1 MLPPHDINSSLT
13 REVLLH
19 RIANRIRQSLEL
31 PEILSKTAAEVRSYL
46 GTDRVKI
53 YQFQPDGHGIVIA
66 ESLQSDRLPS
76 LFGLHFP
83 ADDIPPYAR
92 ELFVRA
98 RQRSIVNMST
108 HEVGISSLNCPESG
122 ELLNDNDTDI
132 RYRPVDP
139 CHQEYLM
146 AMGVQSS
153 IVVPVLLEA
162 EATGS
167 AQTSSLQS
175 QTQLWGLLVSHHAEP
190 RTVTE
195 EELQFIQAVVD
206 QVAVA
211 IAQSILLEQV
221 RAQARQE
228 ANLNRVTALL
238 QTSPTVNWQDALE
251 EAADTL
257 DAGGRLY
264 LFPDAHQPRE
274 LYTHGE
280 QPSFIDPAQKRFIEE
295 NLVWQKYLHS
305 VLNTSTDGTGYQPW
319 SIEWM
324 RAVYAL
330 AEPTQSTKPVALSWA
345 VNDIYQEPLFRTLAP
360 FFNDTRIRS
369 TLIIPL
375 KHGAQVIGCLTF
387 FRSGLDTETLWA
399 GYHNPDTRQ
408 LMARQSFDVWRQIQ
422 KERSQSWVEE
432 EIKYAQV
439 LGERFSATAKQYRL
453 YQQVQGLNAN
463 LERQVEERTEELKQ
477 RSEQLQQANIELE
490 HLVDRQTT
498 LSRIVAKIRQSLEID
513 TIFQITTQELSQ
525 VLKAERVA
533 VYRFTPDWG
542 GGFVGNY
549 EATTSEWQ
557 SIGHLGV
564 NMVWDDTHLQET
576 QGGRYRNGEISV
588 VNDIYQPGYAQCH
601 IDLLE
606 QFEIKSFMVVPLF
619 VGPNLWGLLGVYQ
632 HSTTRQWKQSEV
644 EFVSQIATQLGVALQ
659 HAQLLANTK
668 EQAAQLAK
676 TLTDLNQTQLQ
687 LVHSEKMSSL
697 GQLVAGIAHEVNNP
711 INFIHGNLAPIQEY
725 TQTLL
730 DLIHAYQ
737 QEHPTPSADLDQQL
751 ADSDLSYIEEDFP
764 KLCASMKLGTDRIR
778 EIVRSLRNFSR
789 LDEADVRAVDLH
801 EGLESTLLILQHRL
815 KPGMSNAVI
824 AIEKYYGELPL
835 VECYAG
841 QLNQV
846 FMNLLS
852 NAIDELGE
860 AVTENAT
867 SPKAITI
874 ATRCVNAEWVEVS
887 IQDNGRGIPEA
898 VQAKLLSP
906 FFTTKPIDQGTGLG
920 LFISHQI
927 AEKHHG
933 ELVCH
938 SELGQGTEFVLKL
951 PVKQKPHPEKTS

>member
-1 MLPPHDINSSLT
+1 MTMLPSHDISSFLT

-66 ESLQSDRLPS
+66 ESLQGDRLPS
-76 LFGLHFP
+76 LLGLHFP

-108 HEVGISSLNCPESG
+108 HEIGLSPLNCPESG
-122 ELLNDNDTDI
+122 ELLNDTEI

-153 IVVPVLLEA
+153 IVVPIVLEA

-167 AQTSSLQS
+167 PQIPSLQPES
-175 QTQLWGLLVSHHAEP
+175 QLWGLLVSHHAEP
-190 RTVTE
+190 YTVME
-195 EELQFIQAVVD
+195 EALQFIQAVVD
-206 QVAVA
+206 QVTVA

-238 QTSPTVNWQDALE
+238 QTSPTVDWQDALK

-257 DAGGRLY
+257 GAGGRLY
-264 LFPDAHQPRE
+264 LFPEAHQARE
-274 LYTHGE
+274 LYTYGD
-280 QPSFIDPAQKRFIEE
+280 QPSSIDANQQRSIEE
-295 NLVWQKYLHS
+295 NLLWQKYLHS
-305 VLNTSTDGTGYQPW
+305 VLHTSTDGTGHQPW
-319 SIEWM
+319 SVEWM
-324 RAVYAL
+324 RAVYEL
-330 AEPTQSTKPVALSWA
+330 AEPVQQTKLVASSWA

-360 FFNDTRIRS
+360 FFSDTKIRS
-369 TLIIPL
+369 ALIMPL

-387 FRSGLDTETLWA
+387 FRMGLETETLWA

-422 KERSQSWVEE
+422 KEQSQSWLEE
-432 EIKYAQV
+432 ESKYAQV

-453 YQQVQGLNAN
+453 YQQVQGLNVN
-463 LERQVEERTEELKQ
+463 LERQIEERTEELRQ
-477 RSEQLQQANIELE
+477 RSQQLQQTNIELE
-490 HLVDRQTT
+490 SVVGQQTT
-498 LSRIVAKIRQSLEID
+498 LSRIVSKIRQSLEID

-525 VLKAERVA
+525 VLKAEQVA
-533 VYRFTPDWG
+533 VYRFKPDWG

-549 EATTSEWQ
+549 EATTSAWQ
-557 SIGHLGV
+557 GIGHLGV
-564 NMVWDDTHLQET
+564 NTVWDDTHLQET
-576 QGGRYRNGEISV
+576 QGGRYRNGEISI

-606 QFEIKSFMVVPLF
+606 QFQIKAFMIVPLF
-619 VGPNLWGLLGVYQ
+619 VGSDLWGLLGVYQ
-632 HSTTRQWKQSEV
+632 HSATRQWEQSEV

-668 EQAAQLAK
+668 QQAEQLTNTLA
-676 TLTDLNQTQLQ
+676 DLNQTQLQ

-737 QEHPTPSADLDQQL
+737 QEHFAPSAALDQQL

-778 EIVRSLRNFSR
+778 EIVQSLRNFSR

-815 KPGMSNAVI
+815 KPGLSHVVI
-824 AIEKYYGELPL
+824 ALEKCYGELPL

-852 NAIDELGE
+852 NAIDELVD
-860 AVTENAT
+860 AATENAT
-867 SPKAITI
+867 PPKTITI
-874 ATRCVNAEWVEVS
+874 ATRSVDAEWVEVS
-887 IQDNGRGIPEA
+887 IQDNGRGIPED
-898 VQAKLLSP
+898 VQAKLMNP
-906 FFTTKPIDQGTGLG
+906 FFTTKPMGQGTGLG

-927 AEKHHG
+927 VEKHHG
-933 ELVCH
+933 ELICR
-938 SELGQGTEFVLKL
+938 SQLGQGTEFILKL
-951 PVKQKPHPEKTS
+951 PVKQKAAIA

>member
-1 MLPPHDINSSLT
+1 MLPTHDISSSLN

-31 PEILSKTAAEVRSYL
+31 PEILRKTVAEVRSYL

-53 YQFQPDGHGIVIA
+53 YQFQPDDHGVVIA

-76 LFGLHFP
+76 LLGLHFP

-98 RQRSIVNMST
+98 RQRSIINMGT
-108 HEVGISSLNCPESG
+108 HEIGISPLNCPETG
-122 ELLNDNDTDI
+122 ELLNDTDI

-139 CHQEYLM
+139 CHQEYLT

-153 IVVPVLLEA
+153 IVVPVVLEA

-167 AQTSSLQS
+167 SQGPSPQS
-175 QTQLWGLLVSHHAEP
+175 QSQLWGLLVSHHAEP
-190 RTVTE
+190 HTVTE

-238 QTSPTVNWQDALE
+238 QTSPTVDWQDALK

-257 DAGGRLY
+257 DGGGRLY
-264 LFPDAHQPRE
+264 LFPDTHHPRE
-274 LYTHGE
+274 LYTCGE
-280 QPSFIDPAQKRFIEE
+280 QPTLIDSTQNRCIEE
-295 NLVWQKYLHS
+295 NLLWQRYLHS
-305 VLNTSTDGTGYQPW
+305 VLTTATDGTGYQPW
-319 SIEWM
+319 SVEWM
-324 RAVYAL
+324 RAVYEL
-330 AEPTQSTKPVALSWA
+330 AEPTQSTKPALSSWA

-360 FFNDTRIRS
+360 FFSDTRIRS
-369 TLIIPL
+369 ALIIPL

-422 KERSQSWVEE
+422 KEQSQSWVEE

-463 LERQVEERTEELKQ
+463 LERQVEERTEELRQ
-477 RSEQLQQANIELE
+477 RSEQLQQTNIELE
-490 HLVDRQTT
+490 YLVERQTT
-498 LSRIVAKIRQSLEID
+498 LSRIVSKIRQSLEID

-533 VYRFTPDWG
+533 VYRFKPDWG
-542 GGFVGNY
+542 GEFVGNY
-549 EATTSEWQ
+549 EATIPEWQ

-564 NMVWDDTHLQET
+564 SMVWDDTHLQET

-588 VNDIYQPGYAQCH
+588 VADIYQPGYAQCH

-606 QFEIKSFMVVPLF
+606 QFEIKAFMIVPLF
-619 VGPNLWGLLGVYQ
+619 VGSSLWGLLGVYQ
-632 HSTTRQWKQSEV
+632 HSTTRHWKQSEV

-659 HAQLLANTK
+659 HAQLLASTK
-668 EQAAQLAK
+668 QQAEQLAN
-676 TLTDLNQTQLQ
+676 TLADLNQTQLQ

-737 QEHPTPSADLDQQL
+737 QEHPTPSAALDQQL
-751 ADSDLSYIEEDFP
+751 EDSDLSYIEEDFP

-778 EIVRSLRNFSR
+778 EIVQSLRNFSR

-815 KPGMSNAVI
+815 KPGPSNPVI
-824 AIEKYYGELPL
+824 AIERHYEELPL

-852 NAIDELGE
+852 NAIDELVD
-860 AVTENAT
+860 AATESTT
-867 SPKAITI
+867 SSKTITI
-874 ATRCVNAEWVEVS
+874 ATRSVDAEWVEIV

-898 VQAKLLSP
+898 VQAKLLDP
-906 FFTTKPIDQGTGLG
+906 FFTTKPMGQGTGLG

-927 AEKHHG
+927 VEKHNG
-933 ELVCH
+933 ELLCR
-938 SELGQGTEFVLKL
+938 SQLGEGTEFVLKL
-951 PVKQKPHPEKTS
+951 PVQQRVAIA

>member
-1 MLPPHDINSSLT
+1 MLPPHDISSSLN

-31 PEILSKTAAEVRSYL
+31 PEILRKTVAEVRSYL

-53 YQFQPDGHGIVIA
+53 YQFQPDGHGVVIA

-76 LFGLHFP
+76 LLGLHFP

-98 RQRSIVNMST
+98 RQRSIVNMGT
-108 HEVGISSLNCPESG
+108 HEIGISPLNCPESG
-122 ELLNDNDTDI
+122 ELLTDTDI

-139 CHQEYLM
+139 CHQEYLT

-153 IVVPVLLEA
+153 IVVPIVLEA
-162 EATGS
+162 EATGFS
-167 AQTSSLQS
+167 QAPSLQS
-175 QTQLWGLLVSHHAEP
+175 QSQLWGLLVSHHAEP
-190 RTVTE
+190 HTVTE

-238 QTSPTVNWQDALE
+238 QTSPTVDWQDALN

-264 LFPDAHQPRE
+264 LFPDSHHPKE
-274 LYTHGE
+274 LYTCGE
-280 QPSFIDPAQKRFIEE
+280 QPILIDLTHNRCIEE
-295 NLVWQKYLHS
+295 NLLWQKYLHS
-305 VLNTSTDGTGYQPW
+305 VLKTTTDVTGYHPW
-319 SIEWM
+319 SVEWM
-324 RAVYAL
+324 RAVYEL
-330 AEPTQSTKPVALSWA
+330 AEPTQSTKPAPSSWA

-360 FFNDTRIRS
+360 FFNDTKIRS

-375 KHGAQVIGCLTF
+375 KHGTQVIGCLTF

-463 LERQVEERTEELKQ
+463 LERQVEERTEELRQ
-477 RSEQLQQANIELE
+477 RSEQLQQTNIELE
-490 HLVDRQTT
+490 YLVERQTT
-498 LSRIVAKIRQSLEID
+498 LSRIVSKIRQSLEID

-533 VYRFTPDWG
+533 VYRFKPDWG
-542 GGFVGNY
+542 GEFVGDY
-549 EATTSEWQ
+549 EATTPEWQ
-557 SIGHLGV
+557 GIGHLGA

-588 VNDIYQPGYAQCH
+588 IPDIYQPGYAQCH

-606 QFEIKSFMVVPLF
+606 QFEIKAFMIVPLF
-619 VGPNLWGLLGVYQ
+619 VGSHLWGLLGVYQ
-632 HSTTRQWKQSEV
+632 HSATRDWKPSEV

-668 EQAAQLAK
+668 EQATQLAK
-676 TLTDLNQTQLQ
+676 TLTDLNQTQIQ

-737 QEHPTPSADLDQQL
+737 QEHPTPSPTLSEQL
-751 ADSDLSYIEEDFP
+751 VDSDLSYIEEDFP

-778 EIVRSLRNFSR
+778 EIVQSLRNFSR
-789 LDEADVRAVDLH
+789 LDESDVRAVDLH

-815 KPGMSNAVI
+815 KPGPSNTMI
-824 AIEKYYGELPL
+824 AIEKHYGELPL

-852 NAIDELGE
+852 NAIDELVDV
-860 AVTENAT
+860 ATKHTT
-867 SPKAITI
+867 SPQTITI
-874 ATRCVNAEWVEVS
+874 ATRCVDFEWVEVA

-898 VQAKLLSP
+898 VQAKLLDP
-906 FFTTKPIDQGTGLG
+906 FFTTKPMGQGTGLG

-927 AEKHHG
+927 VEKHKG
-933 ELVCH
+933 ELICR
-938 SELGQGTEFVLKL
+938 SEVGQGTEFILKL
-951 PVKQKPHPEKTS
+951 PVNQRAAIA